1 MIDRRVQKTLQALHE
16 ALISLILEKGY
27 DATSVKDII
36 QRANV
41 SRSTFY
47 THYVDKEHLLQ
58 GGLDNLGKFL
68 LAQQRNASKTA
79 HATQYLA
86 FSHAIFEH
94 AQGYKAVYR
103 AMLGKHAGVVVAE
116 RMRNVLRRLVGDDL
130 AKRHTHQRL
139 LDVPLQALIEF
150 NVGAI
155 MSILTWWVDAE
166 GNYSADELEV
176 IFRRLA
182 MPVFDFGDASTDIQ
196 PNK

>member
-27 DATSVKDII
+27 DATTVKDII

-41 SRSTFY
+41 GRSTFY
-47 THYVDKEHLLQ
+47 AHYVDKEHLLQ
-58 GGLDNLGKFL
+58 GGLDNLGKL
-68 LAQQRNASKTA
+68 LHAQQRNASKTA

-103 AMLGKHAGVVVAE
+103 AMLGKHAGIVVAD
-116 RMRNVLRRLVGDDL
+116 RMRNVLRRLVGDDF
-130 AKRHTHQRL
+130 AQRHAHDHL
-139 LDVPLQALIEF
+139 KEVPLQALIEF
-150 NVGAI
+150 TVGAI
-155 MSILTWWVDAE
+155 MSILTWWVDAAE
-166 GNYSADELEV
+166 DYSADELEA

-182 MPVFDFGDASTDIQ
+182 MPVFD
-196 PNK
+196 